1 MLRKYKKV
9 ILVEVE
15 QEQVKIIMVKPQ
27 QVGEQ
32 VVEEIQ
38 DNGVKIIKQVKQVKP
53 TLGEVEEEAHQE
65 VQEVQVLLS

>member
-1 MLRKYKKV
+1 
-9 ILVEVE
+9 LVVVE
-15 QEQVKIIMVKPQ
+15 QEQVKIMVVKPQ
-27 QVGEQ
+27 QVGAQ

-53 TLGEVEEEAHQE
+53 TLGEVEEEALQE